1 MSLETCQNQSPD
13 TPSDGASS
21 VQSVQSSPGVSS
33 PADVE
38 RTADSGPKRSADVT
52 RKAASGCRISSGGGS
67 GLSLNPETCAA
78 RPRCWTRITP
88 RRRYVCR
95 PCRSRRRPALDRR
108 SGDARQVMRR
118 QQWTATGAPTGKPCL
133 WSLRI
138 ALASASELSV
148 LWTTVVKLDEVR
160 RLTSSRGGEDMLL
173 GI

>member
-1 MSLETCQNQSPD
+1 MNITYLSNLSVRCPWRRAKISHRIRHQMERVRISQFSP
-13 TPSDGASS
+13 
-21 VQSVQSSPGVSS
+21 VRVSARQQMLS
-33 PADVE
+33 GQ
-38 RTADSGPKRSADVT
+38 RT
-52 RKAASGCRISSGGGS
+52 AASGCRISSGGGS

-78 RPRCWTRITP
+78 RPRFWTRITP

-108 SGDARQVMRR
+108 SGDVRQVMRR